1 MSLFKSKSERET
13 IKQAKIEKLEVKIA
27 EADKI
32 VAERNAKRTKDEAER
47 RDKRTKDEAE
57 RRDKRARRNAE
68 IDAKT
73 QAKKD
78 RLDAEIAQLN
88 KERKELLALRKK
100 KK

>member
-1 MSLFKSKSERET
+1 MSLFKSKSEREA

-27 EADKI
+27 NYDAKI
-32 VAERNAKRTKDEAER
+32 VENNAQKDAKIAENNAQKD
-47 RDKRTKDEAE
+47 
-57 RRDKRARRNAE
+57 ARFAE